1 MELEKL
7 LEKLTQSLNDQD
19 ELNKK
24 IYSTLTKLTNNILN

>member
-7 LEKLTQSLNDQD
+7 LKKLTQSLNDQD

-24 IYSTLTKLTNNILN
+24 IYSTLTKLSTIILK